1 MKIKNLVF
9 AGLPLL
15 CLTGMQA
22 QATSSELMIKAAKS
36 HSTFLFPSNTALK
49 IVITGTVVDENSQ
62 PVPGVGVKS
71 LKNNKSTVTDASGRF
86 SIEVENAT
94 DQLTFS
100 YIGYETQ
107 TRQAGAGTSPLQI
120 KLKPASG
127 VDLDDVVVV
136 GYGTRKKSDLTGAV
150 GSVKEEQLKERP
162 AASLNQALAGRIPGV
177 QVNSNSGRPG
187 GQTNI
192 RIRGFS
198 SIKTTNNPLYVV
210 DGVILPVGSQTQNS
224 NAIDFLN
231 PGDIASVEVLKDAS
245 SVAIYGARGANGV
258 ILITTKKGS
267 NTGGRISYDV
277 DFSVPTIGP
286 KRVKML
292 NAQEYIDVENLAYDN
307 AKIYDPVG
315 WAENKYEDP
324 RIKRK
329 NLPLLFD
336 ANGAPLY
343 DTDWFKEA
351 TQNKISQNH
360 QLGFTGG
367 NAENSYGFF
376 LNYRDDNGLLKNS
389 YLKRYSGRFTMDSQM
404 KSWLKVGGSLSYTN
418 QTENLVDIG
427 TGGLNSVRMIT
438 ESFPFLPVKY
448 PDGSWGDNQNY
459 PGAEGGSNPVHIL
472 TDRKYILQTQST
484 LGNAYAN
491 LNLAEGLEFRSVL
504 GANIVTRGRSEFNG
518 RSLYGISFDQKGT
531 AALDNNRETYWSF
544 ENYLTYNKRFAKD
557 HAITGLLGLSWQE
570 TNIFGFYSGAENF
583 STDYLQYNNLIA
595 GSKPLPGTSRAERF
609 AFNSYFGRLN
619 YSFKDKYLFTATGR
633 MDGSSKFGANN
644 KYAFFPSAALA
655 WKVSEE
661 DFIKQSEVISNLKLR
676 ASYGV
681 TGNSEIPSYL
691 SLPVLG
697 SGYAAIINDT
707 RVGGVGT
714 NRLANPDL
722 KWEKVGQSDIGVE
735 LGLFKNRI
743 NLEADVYYRKTTDML
758 LDAPVP
764 LSSGYASITRN
775 IGSMENKGLE
785 FAINTVNVTNDNFT
799 WNTSFNIS
807 LNRNKVLS
815 LATPA
820 DIFGVGNP
828 GFTNETGIIR
838 VGEAVGSFWGL
849 TRLGTWSESERTEA
863 AKYNYRA
870 GKPILPGDIK
880 YLDVNGDY
888 QINDD
893 DRRIIGNGSP
903 KAWGA
908 FSNTFKYK
916 NLDLTIEL
924 QYSAGN
930 DVLDMTKHSAEDRV
944 GIANSYASV
953 LNAWTPQNQNTPI
966 AAIRDT
972 RAGYVT
978 NVDSHWVE
986 DGSFIRGRN
995 LLLGYTFA
1003 ESITKKLKINRM
1015 RIYGSVQNFF
1025 LATKFSGNDPE
1036 VTTYSNAFAQGQTF
1050 FDYPKPTTFMLGL
1063 NVSL

>member
-22 QATSSELMIKAAKS
+22 HATPSELLLKAAKS
-36 HSTFLFPSNTALK
+36 HSTFLFPNATQK
-49 IVITGTVVDENSQ
+49 ILITGTVVDENSQ

-71 LKNNKSTVTDASGRF
+71 SKNNKATVTDASGRF

-107 TRQAGAGTSPLQI
+107 IRQAGSGTAPLQI

-210 DGVILPVGSQTQNS
+210 DGVILPVGSQTQSS

-258 ILITTKKGS
+258 IMITTKKG
-267 NTGGRISYDV
+267 TAGGNKISYDV

-292 NAQEYIDVENLAYDN
+292 NAQEFIDVENLAYDN
-307 AKIYDPVG
+307 AKIYDPAG
-315 WAENKYEDP
+315 WANNQYVDP

-329 NLPLLFD
+329 NLPLLFNAD
-336 ANGAPLY
+336 GSPIY
-343 DTDWFKEA
+343 DTDWFKES
-351 TQNKISQNH
+351 TQNKLSQNH

-367 NAENSYGFF
+367 NAENSYGLF

-389 YLKRYSGRFTMDSQM
+389 YLKRYSGRFVMDSQM
-404 KSWLKVGGSLSYTN
+404 KKWLKVGGSLNYTN

-448 PDGSWGDNQNY
+448 PDGTWADNQNY

-472 TDRKYILQTQST
+472 TDRKYLLQTQNV

-504 GANIVTRGRSEFNG
+504 GANVVTRGRSEYNG

-531 AALDNNRETYWSF
+531 ATLDNNRETYWSF

-557 HAITGLLGLSWQE
+557 HAVTGLLGISWQE
-570 TNIFGFYSGAENF
+570 TNIFGFATGAENF
-583 STDYLQYNNLIA
+583 SSDYPLYNNLIG
-595 GSKPLPGTSRAERF
+595 GSKPIPGTSRAERF
-609 AFNSYFGRLN
+609 SFNSYFGRLN
-619 YSFKDKYLFTATGR
+619 YSYKDRYLFTATGR
-633 MDGSSKFGANN
+633 ADGSSKFGENS
-644 KYAFFPSAALA
+644 KYAFFPSAAVA

-661 DFIKQSEVISNLKLR
+661 DFIKESKVISNLKLR

-691 SLPVLG
+691 SLGVLG

-707 RVGGVGT
+707 RVAGVGT

-722 KWEKVGQSDIGVE
+722 KWEKTAQSDIGVE
-735 LGLFKNRI
+735 LGLFNNRV
-743 NLEADVYYRKTTDML
+743 NLEADLYYRKTTDML

-764 LSSGYASITRN
+764 LSSGYSSITKN

-785 FAINTVNVTNDNFT
+785 FAINTVNVSTDDFS

-838 VGEAVGSFWGL
+838 VGEPVGSFWGL
-849 TRLGTWSESERTEA
+849 TRLGTWSESERAEA

-870 GKPILPGDIK
+870 GKPVLPGDIK
-880 YLDVNGDY
+880 YLDKNGDY

-893 DRRIIGNGSP
+893 DRGIIGNGSP

-916 NLDLTIEL
+916 KFDLTVEI

-1003 ESITKKLKINRM
+1003 ENITKKLKLNRL
-1015 RIYGSVQNFF
+1015 RVYGSVQNFF

>member
-1 MKIKNLVF
+1 MKIKHLVL
-9 AGLPLL
+9 AGLPIL
-15 CLTGMQA
+15 CLTGIEA
-22 QATSSELMIKAAKS
+22 FAATSAGRSSGANS
-36 HSTFLFPSNTALK
+36 HTSFFFQGVSQK
-49 IVITGTVVDENSQ
+49 IIISGTVLDEKSQ
-62 PVPGVGVKS
+62 PVPGVGIKA
-71 LKNNKSTVTDASGRF
+71 LKTNKSTVTDASGRF
-86 SIEVENAT
+86 SIEVESAT
-94 DQLTFS
+94 EQLSFS
-100 YIGYETQ
+100 YIGYTTQ
-107 TRQAGAGTSPLQI
+107 TRAAGSGATPLSI
-120 KLKPASG
+120 KLVPAEG
-127 VDLDDVVVV
+127 VNLDDVVVV
-136 GYGTRKKSDLTGAV
+136 GYGTRRKSDVTGAV

-162 AASLNQALAGRIPGV
+162 AASLNQALSGRISGV

-198 SIKTTNNPLYVV
+198 SIKTTNNPLYVI

-258 ILITTKKGS
+258 ILVTTKKGS
-267 NTGGRISYDV
+267 TTGGKISYDV

-286 KRVKML
+286 NRVEML
-292 NAQEYIDVENLAYDN
+292 NAKEFIEVENLAFEN
-307 AKIYDPVG
+307 SKIYDPEG
-315 WAENKYEDP
+315 FASGKYVDP

-329 NLPLLFD
+329 TLPLLFD
-336 ANGAPLY
+336 SNGNPLY

-351 TQNKISQNH
+351 TQNKLSQNH

-367 NAENSYGFF
+367 NAENSYGLF

-389 YLKRYSGRFTMDSQM
+389 YLKRYSGRFTMDSQIKKWM
-404 KSWLKVGGSLSYTN
+404 KVGGSLNYTN
-418 QTENLVDIG
+418 QSENLVDIG

-448 PDGSWGDNQNY
+448 PNGSWADNQNY

-472 TDRKYILQTQST
+472 TDRKYILQTQNT

-504 GANIVTRGRSEFNG
+504 GANIVTRGRSEYNG
-518 RSLYGISFDQKGT
+518 RGLYGISFDQKGSVT
-531 AALDNNRETYWSF
+531 LDNNRETYWSF

-557 HAITGLLGLSWQE
+557 HSITALLGLSWQE
-570 TNIFGFYSGAENF
+570 TNIFGFAVGGENF
-583 STDYLQYNNLIA
+583 STDYLLYNNLGA
-595 GSKPLPGTSRAERF
+595 ASKPIPGSSRADRF

-633 MDGSSKFGANN
+633 MDGSSKFGSNN
-644 KYAFFPSAALA
+644 KYAFFPSGAVA

-661 DFIKQSEVISNLKLR
+661 DFLKGSPVVSNLKLR
-676 ASYGV
+676 ASYGL
-681 TGNSEIPSYL
+681 TGNSEIPSFS
-691 SLPVLG
+691 SLGVLG
-697 SGYAAIINDT
+697 TGYAAIFNNT
-707 RVGGVGT
+707 RFAGVGT
-714 NRLANPDL
+714 NRLGNPDL
-722 KWEKVGQSDIGVE
+722 KWEKTGQSDIGIE

-743 NLEADVYYRKTTDML
+743 NIEADVYYRKTTDML

-764 LSSGYASITRN
+764 LTSGYGTITRN

-785 FAINTVNVTNDNFT
+785 FAINTVNISTDDFT
-799 WNTSFNIS
+799 WNTMFNIS
-807 LNRNKVLS
+807 MNRNKVLS

-838 VGEAVGSFWGL
+838 VGEPVGSFWGL
-849 TRLGTWSESERTEA
+849 TRLGTWSESERAEA
-863 AKYNYRA
+863 AKYNYR
-870 GKPILPGDIK
+870 GKTILPGDVK

-888 QINDD
+888 QINDA
-893 DRRIIGNGSP
+893 DRMIIGNGSP
-903 KAWGA
+903 KAWGS

-916 NLDLTIEL
+916 NVDLTIEL

-930 DVLDMTKHSAEDRV
+930 DVLNMTKHSAEDRV
-944 GIANSYASV
+944 GLANSYSSV

-978 NVDSHWVE
+978 NVDTRWVE

-995 LLLGYTFA
+995 LLLGYNFP
-1003 ESITKKLKINRM
+1003 EKITKKLKLSRL
-1015 RIYGSVQNFF
+1015 RVYSSVQNFF

-1050 FDYPKPTTFMLGL
+1050 FDYPKPTTYMVGL
-1063 NVSL
+1063 NVGL